1 MIIST
6 LQQQFPSFAING
18 DGSTISLLSLAI
30 FIVAIIAR
38 YMLFIKMGEE
48 GWKSLIPFYNRYVL
62 FEKCWKGSYFIISL
76 AAIIPAVVLAAAA
89 FAVFETRPEIAI
101 LLGCI
106 AAVSI
111 MVTLVINLILAYKLS
126 RAFGH
131 GILFTIGFLC
141 MTNIFTMILLFLF
154 PCILFPYIP
163 LIRRL
168 TRSLMTL
175 RVPQTM
181 QLKQMPPVLPV

>member
-111 MVTLVINLILAYKLS
+111 MVALVINLILAYKLS

-141 MTNIFTMILLFLF
+141 MTNIFTMILGFGRDSF
-154 PCILFPYIP
+154 QSSSFDDTAGPADKADHADAAGAPGIAESI
-163 LIRRL
+163 
-168 TRSLMTL
+168 
-175 RVPQTM
+175 
-181 QLKQMPPVLPV
+181 

>member
-62 FEKCWKGSYFIISL
+62 FEKCWKGLYFIISL

-106 AAVSI
+106 AAMFI

-141 MTNIFTMILLFLF
+141 MTNIFTMILGFGRDSF
-154 PCILFPYIP
+154 QSSSFDDTAGPADKADHADAAGAPGIAESI
-163 LIRRL
+163 
-168 TRSLMTL
+168 
-175 RVPQTM
+175 
-181 QLKQMPPVLPV
+181 

>member
-62 FEKCWKGSYFIISL
+62 FEKCWKGLYFIISL

-106 AAVSI
+106 AAMFI

-141 MTNIFTMILLFLF
+141 MTNIFTMILGFGRDKF
-154 PCILFPYIP
+154 QSSPFDDTAGPTDKADHADAPGIAESI
-163 LIRRL
+163 
-168 TRSLMTL
+168 
-175 RVPQTM
+175 
-181 QLKQMPPVLPV
+181 